1 MCNKMPYCTYVLF
14 MFLLFSK
21 CVFSNK
27 LNCKSYK
34 KGFATIKST
43 YSTDSAKQSTYIT
56 NSAKQST
63 YITDSAKQS
72 TYITDSAK
80 QK

>member
-1 MCNKMPYCTYVLF
+1 

-21 CVFSNK
+21 DVFFNK

-34 KGFATIKST
+34 KDIDTIRS
-43 YSTDSAKQSTYIT
+43 I
-56 NSAKQST
+56 
-63 YITDSAKQS
+63 
-72 TYITDSAK
+72 YITDSAK

>member
-1 MCNKMPYCTYVLF
+1 MCNKIPHCTYVLF

-27 LNCKSYK
+27 LNRKSYK
-34 KGFATIKST
+34 KDFATIKST
-43 YSTDSAKQSTYIT
+43 Y
-56 NSAKQST
+56 
-63 YITDSAKQS
+63 ITDS
-72 TYITDSAK
+72 TK

>member
-1 MCNKMPYCTYVLF
+1 MSNKMPYCTFVLF

-27 LNCKSYK
+27 LDCKSCK
-34 KGFATIKST
+34 KDFATMK
-43 YSTDSAKQSTYIT
+43 
-56 NSAKQST
+56 
-63 YITDSAKQS
+63 S